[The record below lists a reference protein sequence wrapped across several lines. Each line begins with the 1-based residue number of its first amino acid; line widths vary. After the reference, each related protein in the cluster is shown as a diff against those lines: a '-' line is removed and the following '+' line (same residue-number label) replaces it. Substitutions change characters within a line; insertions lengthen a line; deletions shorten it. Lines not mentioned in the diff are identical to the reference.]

1 MRTSGLGICSA
12 SFCWSVVGDILCFD
26 RRSKGFICFGCS
38 SDFNNWQ
45 SKADMYEDMDSIS
58 RVVSDRKI
66 SYQ

>member
-1 MRTSGLGICSA
+1 MRTGGLGICSA
-12 SFCWSVVGDILCFD
+12 SYCWSVD